1 MKTDKETECL
11 DCEIFCHFR
20 GHRWCTSGTLVYNYF
35 KRKMV
40 TQFCNIPFNTMIS
53 YQSVKST
60 QALVDVEMDDKQLVT
75 KQYTLSVIKTSCQC
89 LFNLRQKR
97 CR

>member
-1 MKTDKETECL
+1 
-11 DCEIFCHFR
+11 
-20 GHRWCTSGTLVYNYF
+20 
-35 KRKMV
+35 MV
-40 TQFCNIPFNTMIS
+40 TQFCKIPFNTMIS

-60 QALVDVEMDDKQLVT
+60 QTLVDVEMDDKQLFT

-89 LFNLRQKR
+89 LFTLRKKR